1 MTHSKQHS
9 ITLNDVSRTTS
20 FEIHKSGARWS
31 RLSDPYHLILTLS
44 WPRFIGMLVGFFIVA
59 NLVFACIYWLVDGS
73 VNHARPGSF
82 LDLFFF
88 SIETFATVG
97 YGEMAPATTAGHLI
111 ASVEIVI
118 GMMSLAVFTGHIF
131 ARFSKP
137 TARVLFSNKIVIRD
151 FDGHRVL
158 MLRAANERHNKI
170 VEPSAHLG
178 LIRLET
184 TKDGDTLYAVH
195 DLTLV
200 RNRNPVFTLSWT
212 LIHRI
217 NESSPLHGLTAETI
231 GNSIVNIHVS
241 ISGHDETVA
250 APVYALYD
258 YHPHEVVFDC
268 KFVDIIV
275 DKGGGN
281 RMTDLTK
288 FHDIVPL

>member
-1 MTHSKQHS
+1 MTHSTKQS
-9 ITLNDVSRTTS
+9 ITVNNVSRTTS
-20 FEIHKSGARWS
+20 FEVRKTGPWWAR
-31 RLSDPYHLILTLS
+31 LADPYHLILTLN
-44 WPRFIGMLVGFFIVA
+44 WPRFIALLISFFIVV
-59 NLVFACIYWLVDGS
+59 NLAFAGVYWLADGS
-73 VNHARPGSF
+73 VDHARPGSF
-82 LDLFFF
+82 FDLLFF

-97 YGEMAPATTAGHLI
+97 YGEMAPATMAGHVI
-111 ASVEIVI
+111 SSVEIVC
-118 GMMSLAVFTGHIF
+118 GMMSLAVFTGLIF

-137 TARVLFSNKIVIRD
+137 TARVLFSNKAVIRD
-151 FDGHRVL
+151 FGDHRVL

-170 VEPSAHLG
+170 IEPSAHLG

-184 TKDGDTLYAVH
+184 TKDGETLYAVH
-195 DLTLV
+195 DLLLV
-200 RNRNPVFTLSWT
+200 RNRNPVFTMSWT

-217 NESSPLHGLTAETI
+217 NESSPLYGLTAETI

-258 YHPHEVVFDC
+258 YHPQEVKFDH

-281 RMTDLTK
+281 RITDLTK